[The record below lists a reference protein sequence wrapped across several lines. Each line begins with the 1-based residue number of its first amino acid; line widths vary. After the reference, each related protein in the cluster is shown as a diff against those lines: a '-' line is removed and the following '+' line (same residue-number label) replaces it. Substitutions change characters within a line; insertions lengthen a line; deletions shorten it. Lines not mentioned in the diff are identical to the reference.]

1 MRAVHWLIFHLMF
14 AVPYGQAQPVITSV
28 SNVTAPFLASAR
40 PSRLTPV
47 VIVIDVSAM
56 MFPLKTEFVP
66 RVAELPTC
74 QKTLQAEAPLARTI
88 WLPLPVVSVD
98 AIWKMNTASGL
109 P

>member
-1 MRAVHWLIFHLMF
+1 M
-14 AVPYGQAQPVITSV
+14 TSV
-28 SNVTAPFLASAR
+28 SSVTAPFLASAL

-47 VIVIDVSAM
+47 VIVIDVNAS

-74 QKTLQAEAPLARTI
+74 QKTLQALAPLARTI

-98 AIWKMNTASGL
+98 AMWKMNAAFGL